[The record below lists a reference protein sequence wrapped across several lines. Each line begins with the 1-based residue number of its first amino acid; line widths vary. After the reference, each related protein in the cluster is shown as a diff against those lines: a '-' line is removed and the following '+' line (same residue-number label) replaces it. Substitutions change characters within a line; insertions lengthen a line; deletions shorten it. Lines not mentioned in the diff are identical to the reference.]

1 MRLRT
6 IAILVTGIS
15 VASTLVDV
23 SAQGFPGRDRSRTA
37 PRDKGAERD
46 TKRAPS
52 AAASIDPYAALER
65 ELPSLQVDLL
75 IRNEQLDDWRVFE
88 RDVRDIAEMERARRR
103 HLMALKDSGEK
114 PATALTLI
122 GSLAED
128 ERVKAE
134 AAADLKRHVESLYAR
149 LDDSQRRTFD
159 RRAIQSQT
167 EPLGPATR

>member
-6 IAILVTGIS
+6 IAIIIAGLS

-23 SAQGFPGRDRSRTA
+23 SAQGFPGRERSRPA

-52 AAASIDPYAALER
+52 APSLDPYAALER

-75 IRNEQLDDWRVFE
+75 IRNEQLDDWRVFA

-114 PATALTLI
+114 PATVLTLV

-134 AAADLKRHVESLYAR
+134 AAADLKRHLESLYAK
-149 LDDSQRRTFD
+149 LDDSQRRTLD

>member
-6 IAILVTGIS
+6 IAIIIAGLS
-15 VASTLVDV
+15 VASTIVDV
-23 SAQGFPGRDRSRTA
+23 SAQGYPGRERGRTT
-37 PRDKGAERD
+37 PREKGAERD
-46 TKRAPS
+46 AQRAPS
-52 AAASIDPYAALER
+52 AASSLDPYAALER

-103 HLMALKDSGEK
+103 HLLALKDAGDK

-128 ERVKAE
+128 ERVKAQ
-134 AAADLKRHVESLYAR
+134 AAADLKRHLESLYAK
-149 LDDSQRRTFD
+149 LDDSQRRTLD
-159 RRAIQSQT
+159 RRTIQSQT
-167 EPLGPATR
+167 EPLGTAAR